1 MSKRTANNSTRWGT
15 AELVKCLGGR
25 LSWQSA
31 CPECVVPRKP
41 GMVVHPCYPGAGKG
55 GLWGLMESG
64 KDERVG
70 GLKLRNH
77 KNVTSKIILQTHRN
91 NEFVLEK
98 VDSSDGA
105 VEAVINLK

>member
-1 MSKRTANNSTRWGT
+1 
-15 AELVKCLGGR
+15 
-25 LSWQSA
+25 
-31 CPECVVPRKP
+31 
-41 GMVVHPCYPGAGKG
+41 
-55 GLWGLMESG
+55 MESG